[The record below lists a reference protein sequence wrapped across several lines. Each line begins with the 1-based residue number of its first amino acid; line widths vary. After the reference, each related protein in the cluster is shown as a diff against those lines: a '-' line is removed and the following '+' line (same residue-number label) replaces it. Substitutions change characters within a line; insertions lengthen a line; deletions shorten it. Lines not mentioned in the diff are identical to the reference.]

1 MADTTQTLTLAQ
13 LLRTA
18 RTQRGL
24 SRAQLAAA
32 SRVPLNFITAI
43 EEEDLDALPQA
54 VFCRGFLHIIARH
67 LQCEPTPLLTALAA
81 LHTPPTEA
89 SQLLSPHTML
99 SCAKRRK
106 TAARPHRQSLSLI
119 ALLLVLSGGVVF
131 YLLYP
136 RPTSMPSPPPVASA
150 PPTTA
155 LPLPPPPPPVATTAA
170 QQQLRLQVMRPVQIE
185 IGIDAEKRERRLL
198 LPQSYEF
205 AFERQAHL
213 TITDITAVKVW
224 FNGETLGNLVR
235 GGRQRVL
242 IFTATPPTTA
252 RAGEHAGHHFQR

>member
-1 MADTTQTLTLAQ
+1 MADTTQALALAQ

-18 RTQRGL
+18 RTRHGL

-32 SRVPLNFITAI
+32 SRVPLTFITAI

-67 LQCEPTPLLTALAA
+67 LQCEPAPLLTALAA
-81 LHTPPTEA
+81 LHTASLDT

-99 SCAKRRK
+99 SRAGRRK
-106 TAARPHRQSLSLI
+106 TAVRPHRQPLLLI
-119 ALLLVLSGGVVF
+119 ALLLLLGGGAVF
-131 YLLYP
+131 YSLYP
-136 RPTSMPSPPPVASA
+136 RPAT
-150 PPTTA
+150 
-155 LPLPPPPPPVATTAA
+155 LPLPPPVVSAPPTATVPLPPPPVVTTAVR
-170 QQQLRLQVMRPVQIE
+170 QQLRLHVMRPLQIE
-185 IGIDAEKRERRLL
+185 IAIDAGKRERRML

-213 TITDITAVKVW
+213 TIADITAVKLW
-224 FNGETLGNLVR
+224 FNDEPLGNLVR

-242 IFTATPPTTA
+242 IFTAAPPTTA

>member
-1 MADTTQTLTLAQ
+1 MADTTQALTLAQ

-24 SRAQLAAA
+24 SPAQLAAA
-32 SRVPLNFITAI
+32 SRVPLTFITAI
-43 EEEDLDALPQA
+43 EEENLDALPQA

-67 LQCEPTPLLTALAA
+67 LQCEPAPLLTALAT
-81 LHTPPTEA
+81 LQTPAADT
-89 SQLLSPHTML
+89 SQLLSPNAML
-99 SCAKRRK
+99 SRAGRRK
-106 TAARPHRQSLSLI
+106 TAARTHRTSLSLI
-119 ALLLVLSGGVVF
+119 ALLLVLGGGVLF
-131 YLLYP
+131 YLYP
-136 RPTSMPSPPPVASA
+136 RSATLPSPPPVASA

-155 LPLPPPPPPVATTAA
+155 VPLPPSPVVTTAVR
-170 QQQLRLQVMRPVQIE
+170 QQLRLQVMRPLQIE
-185 IGIDAEKRERRLL
+185 IAIDDEKRARRLL

-213 TITDITAVKVW
+213 TIADITAVKLW
-224 FNGETLGNLVR
+224 FNDEALGNLVR

-242 IFTATPPTTA
+242 IFTAAPPTTA